1 MLSVHIGA
9 SLDAVFKIKLPV
21 KKELAYNL
29 NPVLAILTLI
39 KLMIMSPDTK
49 MTCGIILL
57 TIPTIQYG
65 GYFLLSIL
73 SGRLK
78 LPLTEFQKSM
88 FRAGHAHAGVL
99 VILAL
104 IAQVLAD
111 YASLNIAL
119 EKFVRIGFP
128 LAAILVSGGFF
139 ASASGKNITKPNN
152 LISILYAGIL
162 ILAASTII
170 LGIGLIRNI

>member
-1 MLSVHIGA
+1 
-9 SLDAVFKIKLPV
+9 
-21 KKELAYNL
+21 
-29 NPVLAILTLI
+29 
-39 KLMIMSPDTK
+39 MSPDTK

-57 TIPTIQYG
+57 TVPTIQYG

-78 LPLTEFQKSM
+78 FPVTEFQKSM

-104 IAQVLAD
+104 IAEILSD
-111 YASLNIAL
+111 YASLNQSL
-119 EKFVRIGFP
+119 EKFIRIGFP
-128 LAAILVSGGFF
+128 LSAILISGGFF

-152 LISILYAGIL
+152 MISILYIGIL
-162 ILAASTII
+162 ILAASSII